1 MLLTRRARGAVRAA
15 GMVAVL
21 VLLRLL
27 SVLAENLALRAA
39 NVLVGSLG
47 VANRTPGLRKPMAA
61 RRSLGDFIAPSRI
74 PGEDAAEL
82 DLTPPS
88 RRAGVLIL
96 GEGDG
101 VGGLLGAYDG
111 VGRLLVTDDGVDGLL
126 GTNGGLL
133 GSYDGVD
140 GLLGTY
146 GGLLG
151 SYNGVDGLLGTSV
164 GLLTTDGGLLGSYD
178 GVGGLLG
185 TGDVRAESMY
195 REGRPADGVEE
206 RRLILNNPGKAL

>member
-1 MLLTRRARGAVRAA
+1 M
-15 GMVAVL
+15 
-21 VLLRLL
+21 LRLL

-39 NVLVGSLG
+39 NVLVGTLG
-47 VANRTPGLRKPMAA
+47 VAKRTPGPWKPIAA
-61 RRSLGDFIAPSRI
+61 RRSLGDFIAPSKI
-74 PGEDAAEL
+74 PGENAAEL

-88 RRAGVLIL
+88 RRAEVLTL
-96 GEGDG
+96 DEGDG

-126 GTNGGLL
+126 GTHGGLL

-151 SYNGVDGLLGTSV
+151 SYNGVDGLF
-164 GLLTTDGGLLGSYD
+164 GLYEGVGGLLGTNGGLVGLYD

-206 RRLILNNPGKAL
+206 RRLILNKPGKAL